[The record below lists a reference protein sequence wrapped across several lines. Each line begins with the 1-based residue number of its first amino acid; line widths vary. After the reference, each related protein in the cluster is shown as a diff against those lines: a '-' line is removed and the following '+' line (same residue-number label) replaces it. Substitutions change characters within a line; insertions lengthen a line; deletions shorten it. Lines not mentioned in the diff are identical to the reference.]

1 MMTSDQ
7 IAQQHGHNFRAG
19 YGGNAGLNS
28 YESVTGF
35 TPFGHGAGSQAGVS
49 ALSGMSSLANTSQLV
64 GLGAMAG
71 GFLLGKLGLGGS
83 AVAAGLSRTAMLTG
97 MTLPAALSLGVLTPA
112 IAALGGA
119 ASGAQQYAQTQNVMD
134 KAFGTRL
141 GMGGAFGYGVSRQ
154 DALGLTESMRQ
165 LAAVPEMMTSM
176 SELQQVL
183 GKVSTMGIMQGMRDA
198 KAFKQKFSELT
209 GALRDMSKSL
219 GTTLEETLPF
229 LQSATRQGFLDV
241 GQITSSVKRGAAMG
255 SVGGGMARERMFQIQ
270 ETGADIVRSLG
281 GDSRLGSTG
290 AQNMVGSLNMALSMG
305 IITADDLMRTT
316 GKTGEEGIEVLSK
329 RYLAANANFMQ
340 NNRFFAAALAERDGQ
355 GMFTG
360 KINETML
367 DRLQRGDISGAELM
381 RAGQRSLSELTSE
394 QALSFVNSM
403 ERGMGAEMGALAGP
417 SGSARMITAVL
428 EANGAKSKEAQRRLV
443 QQMMNINQA
452 EADMMLQII
461 ERAGEVRERR
471 EQEVQ
476 QAMQRDRSAAYFK
489 EHMTVKGLMHHL
501 STGARAIF
509 VDPFMSSGAGY
520 ATRASNRFD
529 ELQARFIGSSL
540 GGKLNMVLNPFSIIG
555 SGADVLG
562 LNPFMGNQRI
572 YGMNQDAT
580 ESELLSQMF
589 TPAGSARAT
598 AEDVTVPQMMFAQ
611 GLSYEQATR
620 MFGDASGLGY
630 GSDRGTSIRKLISE
644 GRRSSFNQGQ
654 VTRAASRVKEYL
666 LSNGLSINDIA
677 GMNIHEVSDL
687 LAEVSTEGM
696 TGVNTLIAASKNDEL
711 GGVDI
716 ALDNLAMSLEQ
727 KSSGVSSQSAA
738 EAYDAIETMFS
749 SPGFYD
755 SMLGNGRFGKEQYA
769 GTVFLKSDT
778 LKDLMLGGKS
788 SRAQLRDILEDTE
801 LMRQIALHKTNAGML
816 EKMIESNPKLKG
828 LTVAQLKEL
837 GEGFS
842 DLFSATKSR
851 TGRDVEGNLAQL
863 RKQVTSAASTLD
875 RTESAQTA
883 LSRGQFLRSAFGGE
897 LGGKLAEMSGRGMA
911 GYLEM
916 QDTLQGVD
924 ETTLSDSARRIRK
937 TFVQDYVG
945 DGSDQEKV
953 LERLGLTSA
962 AHREAL
968 GLDNDLTITAEE
980 KKRINVMKGALT
992 ALTPGVSR
1000 LNSRDGQLSAEM
1012 GITAKLLQETVEMRT
1027 KEIIAHTGMIRAIGE
1042 AAPMLSEA
1050 ARARA
1055 DEIAASQQG
1064 TGTRNLP

>member
-28 YESVTGF
+28 YESMTGF

-49 ALSGMSSLANTSQLV
+49 ALSGMSSLANTSQMV

-97 MTLPAALSLGVLTPA
+97 MNLPAALSLGVLTPA

-154 DALGLTESMRQ
+154 DALSLTESMRQ

-255 SVGGGMARERMFQIQ
+255 SVGGGMAHERMFQIQ

-290 AQNMVGSLNMALSMG
+290 AQNMVGSLNTALSMG

-329 RYLAANANFMQ
+329 RYLGANASFMQ

-489 EHMTVKGLMHHL
+489 EHMTVKGLTHHL
-501 STGARAIF
+501 STGARAMF
-509 VDPFMSSGAGY
+509 VDPFMSSGA
-520 ATRASNRFD
+520 RAARNMSARFD
-529 ELQARFIGSSL
+529 ELQAEFVGSGF
-540 GGKLNMVLNPFSIIG
+540 GGKLNMVLNPFAVGDELIHVLMGTQRTRGMAGEATDSQLIRQMLIG
-555 SGADVLG
+555 GGDAGDVTYDEIVDDMTVRGELGAT
-562 LNPFMGNQRI
+562 PGNQSRAREKFTRM
-572 YGMNQDAT
+572 YGKGRKSLRERVVQARQESATRKRAVSVGKLKHALLEEGYTLDDLVSVGRSNLESFVSNLGDDTTSGLQVLADAEMSGLAGAGTAIDNLLLST
-580 ESELLSQMF
+580 ES
-589 TPAGSARAT
+589 R
-598 AEDVTVPQMMFAQ
+598 V
-611 GLSYEQATR
+611 
-620 MFGDASGLGY
+620 
-630 GSDRGTSIRKLISE
+630 RK
-644 GRRSSFNQGQ
+644 G
-654 VTRAASRVKEYL
+654 
-666 LSNGLSINDIA
+666 
-677 GMNIHEVSDL
+677 
-687 LAEVSTEGM
+687 VSTED
-696 TGVNTLIAASKNDEL
+696 AASAYTDVEEMFGGPGWFDSMSNLGDRFGHEVGGDYFMQSSTMLDMMKGGSATRAQLLSILGNKDVLKDLALARTMGDDAVRALIKRTPSLRGLTVEQVKDMGGAAASLFEGKSKEKYVDVRVAGISGRAQEL
-711 GGVDI
+711 ADI
-716 ALDNLAMSLEQ
+716 LD
-727 KSSGVSSQSAA
+727 AA
-738 EAYDAIETMFS
+738 EA
-749 SPGFYD
+749 
-755 SMLGNGRFGKEQYA
+755 EQ
-769 GTVFLKSDT
+769 
-778 LKDLMLGGKS
+778 
-788 SRAQLRDILEDTE
+788 
-801 LMRQIALHKTNAGML
+801 
-816 EKMIESNPKLKG
+816 
-828 LTVAQLKEL
+828 
-837 GEGFS
+837 
-842 DLFSATKSR
+842 
-851 TGRDVEGNLAQL
+851 
-863 RKQVTSAASTLD
+863 TSK
-875 RTESAQTA
+875 
-883 LSRGQFLRSAFGGE
+883 SRGQFFRQAFGPALGGSLADLAAQGGMGNYLKMADTLRSTDESTLTKSQRRLRAQ
-897 LGGKLAEMSGRGMA
+897 
-911 GYLEM
+911 YL
-916 QDTLQGVD
+916 T
-924 ETTLSDSARRIRK
+924 
-937 TFVQDYVG
+937 DYVK
-945 DGSDQEKV
+945 DADDQDAI
-953 LERLGLTSA
+953 LTT
-962 AHREAL
+962 L
-968 GLDNDLTITAEE
+968 GLDDPIVRKMLSLDNDKRISAEE
-980 KKRINVMKGALT
+980 KRKINAIKGNLVVTSPAVRAMNT
-992 ALTPGVSR
+992 QQ
-1000 LNSRDGQLSAEM
+1000 GQLSAEM

-1027 KEIIAHTGMIRAIGE
+1027 KEVIAHTGMIRAIGE
-1042 AAPMLSEA
+1042 TVPALNNSALKHYEALLSTV
-1050 ARARA
+1050 
-1055 DEIAASQQG
+1055 QG
-1064 TGTRNLP
+1064 TQTRQQP